1 MNDDIENIQARS
13 SEMME
18 EVKSLQGN
26 LVIKN
31 QKVAEQDLQL
41 KWFVK
46 KREIFA
52 EQKGKMEKEEMELL
66 GYLV

>member
-1 MNDDIENIQARS
+1 MNDDIENIQART

-18 EVKSLQGN
+18 EIKSLQGN

-41 KWFVK
+41 KWFIK
-46 KREIFA
+46 KCEIFV
-52 EQKGKMEKEEMELL
+52 EQKGEMEKEEMQLL
-66 GYLV
+66 GCLV